1 MWWPGTATHGTA
13 SDYACSSPEFSPI
26 HGAPCSSL
34 DELRCRGTRERRNF
48 WLSRPGINAAM
59 NDRDHVGRD
68 ASVTPVGPRFAG
80 AQSMPAGD
88 LLPNGLRR
96 PRGNANACFIGQ
108 ELRQC
113 RREAVP
119 ASPGA
124 IFPRIRRADPDPG
137 LGSERRSRPIP
148 EEAPSIGSTA
158 QDCPERQPTA
168 SSWSAEHRPRWRYGY
183 DSTHRFEQ
191 SRPAFC
197 IRVRSR

>member
-1 MWWPGTATHGTA
+1 MALHWIKTAPHRYSA
-13 SDYACSSPEFSPI
+13 RS
-26 HGAPCSSL
+26 
-34 DELRCRGTRERRNF
+34 RERRNF

-59 NDRDHVGRD
+59 NDRDDVGRD
-68 ASVTPVGPRFAG
+68 ASVTPVGRRFAG
-80 AQSMPAGD
+80 HTVHARRRTAA
-88 LLPNGLRR
+88 NGQRR
-96 PRGNANACFIGQ
+96 PHGNANACFIGQ

-124 IFPRIRRADPDPG
+124 IFPRIRRTDPDPA

-148 EEAPSIGSTA
+148 EEAPSIGSTT

-168 SSWSAEHRPRWRYGY
+168 SLWSAEHRPPWRYGY